1 MFDIYSLISR
11 VVLRIKVTL
20 TSELLGYWV
29 MNELSEMHIIAK
41 FSNSKKNILGRKY
54 IVCLKKDRV
63 NWFLIIKFQKL
74 NKACIYN
81 RDK

>member
-41 FSNSKKNILGRKY
+41 FSNSKKKILGRKY
-54 IVCLKKDRV
+54 IVYLKKDRV
-63 NWFLIIKFQKL
+63 NWLLIIKFQEL
-74 NKACIYN
+74 NKACSYN